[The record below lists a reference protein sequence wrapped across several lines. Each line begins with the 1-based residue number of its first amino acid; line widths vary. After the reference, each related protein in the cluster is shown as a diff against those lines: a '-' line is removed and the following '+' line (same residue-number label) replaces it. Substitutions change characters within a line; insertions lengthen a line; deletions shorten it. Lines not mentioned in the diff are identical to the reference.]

1 MGYAEDKEWDKWK
14 GEKHRPEPLPRAKR
28 IKIEL
33 GLSVLI
39 MGFIFTIL
47 YFF

>member
-1 MGYAEDKEWDKWK
+1 MGYAEDKEWDKHRE
-14 GEKHRPEPLPRAKR
+14 EKHRQGVLPKAKR

-33 GLSVLI
+33 GLGVLAMAFFFALI
-39 MGFIFTIL
+39 

>member
-14 GEKHRPEPLPRAKR
+14 GEKHRPEPLPRDKR
-28 IKIEL
+28 IKIEV
-33 GLSVLI
+33 GFSVLAMAFFLALI
-39 MGFIFTIL
+39 

>member
-1 MGYAEDKEWDKWK
+1 MGYADDKEWDKRRN
-14 GEKHRPEPLPRAKR
+14 EKHRPEVLPRAKR

-33 GLSVLI
+33 GLSIIALSMFLTLI
-39 MGFIFTIL
+39 

>member
-1 MGYAEDKEWDKWK
+1 MGYAEDKEWDKHRN
-14 GEKHRPEPLPRAKR
+14 EKHRQGVLPRAKR

-33 GLSVLI
+33 GLSALAMAFFLALI
-39 MGFIFTIL
+39 